1 MTVAALQETFEA
13 LLAAR
18 VGPEAA
24 RWLESARAAAAA
36 SSLDPM
42 LALYSAAAI
51 RVGRAPLALSA
62 AEHALLAGLL
72 PGLSFER
79 WTIDDVARA
88 LLLMARREAG
98 RTDDDFVAD
107 ATACFEHADARE
119 QQSWLRAVSMW
130 PESARFL
137 PTVIDAC
144 RTNIVPV
151 FESIAC
157 ENPYPGRH
165 FPERNF
171 NQVILKA
178 LFNSI
183 ALSRVVG
190 LAGRINPELSRMA
203 RDYAAERT
211 AAGRSVP
218 ADIAMAIG
226 ADAGGQEQPS

>member
-1 MTVAALQETFEA
+1 MTVAALHDTFET

-18 VGPEAA
+18 IGPDAA
-24 RWLESARAAAAA
+24 RWLESARDAAGA
-36 SSLDPM
+36 SSVNPL
-42 LALYSAAAI
+42 LALYSTAAI
-51 RVGRAPLALSA
+51 RVGRAPLALTA
-62 AEHALLAGLL
+62 AEHARLADLV
-72 PGLSFER
+72 PELSFDR

-88 LLLMARREAG
+88 LLLMARRSAG
-98 RTDDDFVAD
+98 RIDDNFVAD
-107 ATACFEHADARE
+107 ATACFEQADARE
-119 QQSWLRAVSMW
+119 QQSWLRAASVW
-130 PESARFL
+130 PESTRLL

-157 ENPYPGRH
+157 ENPYPSRH

-190 LAGRINPELSRMA
+190 LANRMNPELSRMA

-226 ADAGGQEQPS
+226 ADAGGQEPPL